1 MPRLNHKK
9 TRTGCQRCKARKV
22 KCDEQR
28 PKCSACTRH
37 NVSCEY
43 IDPTP
48 RRSDNLSL
56 TTPPAESNGY
66 HGDLQGLDPKLE
78 IRLMHEWTAYTCSSF
93 STGTEFWRFQAP
105 LFAMEHRMV
114 LDAMFALAALHF
126 SRQSPKQWIPMEGRM
141 VPIRDPIQ
149 KPAYATKDI
158 SAQWKENEDAV
169 DAANALRNSNN
180 ADYVSTKRRQEMLI
194 NARVYFDRAIDGH
207 RRGLSALTR
216 ENVEAVYITSI
227 LVSFHALFTL
237 SDSYEDRT
245 LPTLDPVVWL
255 RLADGTRYLCE
266 VWRGLMGE
274 EFLEANGVYFG
285 RGKLDEE
292 DALFQRE
299 FGRPFEK
306 VLTFN
311 EEYEMASPGD
321 KDSYQKC
328 TAYIALVYKS
338 IIEGSEP
345 ALANCRRLVALP
357 SRLPKRFLELLDM
370 RAPRA
375 MVLLAHAFALMKL
388 ISDTVPWFAG
398 IAEQQVPKIYQILQP
413 GWQELMA
420 WPMRIVE
427 GRSEQESKGIDIRD
441 IISL

>member
-1 MPRLNHKK
+1 
-9 TRTGCQRCKARKV
+9 
-22 KCDEQR
+22 
-28 PKCSACTRH
+28 
-37 NVSCEY
+37 
-43 IDPTP
+43 
-48 RRSDNLSL
+48 
-56 TTPPAESNGY
+56 
-66 HGDLQGLDPKLE
+66 
-78 IRLMHEWTAYTCSSF
+78 
-93 STGTEFWRFQAP
+93 
-105 LFAMEHRMV
+105 
-114 LDAMFALAALHF
+114 
-126 SRQSPKQWIPMEGRM
+126 
-141 VPIRDPIQ
+141 
-149 KPAYATKDI
+149 
-158 SAQWKENEDAV
+158 
-169 DAANALRNSNN
+169 
-180 ADYVSTKRRQEMLI
+180 MLI

-207 RRGLSALTR
+207 QRGLSALTR

-266 VWRGLMGE
+266 VWRDLMGE

-285 RGKLDEE
+285 RIKLDEE

-299 FGRPFEK
+299 YGRPFEK
-306 VLTFN
+306 LLSFN
-311 EEYEMASPGD
+311 EDYEMVSPED
-321 KDSYQKC
+321 KDVYQKC

-338 IIEGSEP
+338 ITAGNEP

-357 SRLPKRFLELLDM
+357 SRLPKRFLELLDV

-375 MVLLAHAFALMKL
+375 MVLLAHTFALMKL
-388 ISDTVPWFAG
+388 ISDAVPWFAG
-398 IAEQQVPKIYQILQP
+398 IAEQQVPKIHQVLQP